1 MENNGKPRCYY
12 WKQWKFFVDA
22 DQITL
27 KGWVKWCDELYYIQ
41 HGKHRPKNNKIF
53 VNPDMDRAVVKAR
66 IWNRARIEKWLDDHG
81 YKWTVTVETRYQF
94 PFHDSSEVDLVDAD
108 AAFTKSA

>member
-1 MENNGKPRCYY
+1 MDNKRRCYY

-22 DQITL
+22 NQITL
-27 KGWVKWCDELYYIQ
+27 KGWVQWCDELYYIQ

-53 VNPDMDRAVVKAR
+53 VDPGMERAMVKAR
-66 IWNRARIEKWLDDHG
+66 IWNRDQIEKWLTDHG

-94 PFHDSSEVDLVDAD
+94 PFQDENEVQLIDAD
-108 AAFTKSA
+108 APFTRSA